1 MSGPESHPI
10 PEAFELRKRRILA
23 ELSIPDAEYTDLSPK
38 GSVDEGIRE
47 LIDDINTLPG
57 LVTTSSCAGRISV
70 FLEGRKKRHQP
81 QPQQQQQQQSSEVQ
95 QRQFVPS
102 GGKGAGKWLYVS
114 HDALK
119 EHGGKKGEAEDDAD
133 KEINMERPLHRLFG
147 MIPGDGKPPK
157 LDESG
162 QAPRLVRF
170 SYEPMIL
177 HIMAATLHH
186 ANPVLSAASSSGF
199 RESGLQSLRCLD
211 ADDAD
216 GPSPIVAVRSA
227 GMALESLIGYC
238 EEKEIDDDGG
248 ESEPII
254 RSLVTEEYL
263 EMLIAISNERF
274 VINSERKERFRSSL
288 VEMCSADHALGVK
301 AKGKAK
307 PVGWEDPAARR
318 ERMRAEGL
326 RKKQQQQ
333 QQLEQ
338 KNRKEEGDGG
348 NKNKENDTFI
358 A

>member
-1 MSGPESHPI
+1 MSGPESNPI
-10 PEAFELRKRRILA
+10 PEVFELRKRKILA

-70 FLEGRKKRHQP
+70 FLEGRKKQH
-81 QPQQQQQQQSSEVQ
+81 QPQQQQQQQPSSEVQ

-114 HDALK
+114 HDPLK
-119 EHGGKKGEAEDDAD
+119 EYGGKQDGGEE
-133 KEINMERPLHRLFG
+133 ENNRPLHRQFG

-157 LDESG
+157 LDRTG

-211 ADDAD
+211 TDDAD

-227 GMALESLIGYC
+227 GMALESVIGYC
-238 EEKEIDDDGG
+238 EEEDDEN
-248 ESEPII
+248 ESDANEPII
-254 RSLVTEEYL
+254 HSLVTEEYL
-263 EMLIAISNERF
+263 EMLVAISNERF
-274 VINSERKERFRSSL
+274 VVNSERKERFRSSL
-288 VEMCSADHALGVK
+288 LEIYSTDYTQGAK

-307 PVGWEDPAARR
+307 PADWEDPAARR

-326 RKKQQQQ
+326 RRK

-338 KNRKEEGDGG
+338 SREQEGKRADSNFDLLEPNLG
-348 NKNKENDTFI
+348 DI
-358 A
+358 